1 MKSAYIEPMTDALPL
16 THLYNLGRLGN
27 AGDAV
32 TFSADAEQR
41 AALASWSGVLSLES
55 FSVAVDIKKLGPTR
69 FGLEFTVTADV
80 IQACVVTL
88 EPVPG
93 HLEQRFARE
102 LQFVGQVRRKAS
114 EDESGPDLVLDSDLE
129 EGPEEIESL
138 HYDLAGP
145 ALEEYVLG
153 LEPYPRRPGVEFQ
166 PPNEG
171 SEAPKSPFAVLK
183 GLKSPP

>member
-1 MKSAYIEPMTDALPL
+1 MTDALPL

-32 TFSADAEQR
+32 AFSADTGQR
-41 AALASWSGVLSLES
+41 AAIAAWSGVLSVES

-69 FGLEFTVTADV
+69 FGLEFKVTADV
-80 IQACVVTL
+80 TQACVVTL
-88 EPVPG
+88 EPVAA
-93 HLEQRFARE
+93 HLEKAFSRE
-102 LQFVGQVRRKAS
+102 LHFAGQIRRKPS
-114 EDESGPDLVLDSDLE
+114 EDESGPDLVLDSGEE

-166 PPNEG
+166 PPNEA

-183 GLKSPP
+183 GLKSGL